1 MIDTKWIKVTEK
13 LPNESDGYM
22 LVCMPNEFPYN
33 QGQRVRLG
41 QYTECVKMWFG
52 YGGSAGGATPIAWMP
67 LPDPID

>member
-13 LPNESDGYM
+13 LPNECNGYV

-33 QGQRVRLG
+33 RGSRVKLG
-41 QYTECVKMWFG
+41 QYSEYAKRWFW
-52 YGGSAGGATPIAWMP
+52 YGGGVGGDNPIAWMP